1 VKPLPESEKS
11 RLAERLVQALLRK
24 AMDTLFES
32 TDRYFKKLIR
42 SLAMIVGGIAIALFG
57 AVVIAIGDIK
67 WLSKIMPT
75 WLSWVLVGI
84 TLLLIGIE
92 LVALNK

>member
-1 VKPLPESEKS
+1 MPESEKP
-11 RLAERLVQALLRK
+11 RFTERLVQALLRK
-24 AMDTLFES
+24 AMGTLFES

-42 SLAMIVGGIAIALFG
+42 SIAMIVGGIAIALFG
-57 AVVIAIGDIK
+57 AVVIAIGVIK
-67 WLSKIMPT
+67 WLSHIMPT

-84 TLLLIGIE
+84 MLLLIGII